1 MDCRPT
7 IAGGHD
13 SLPLFLQI
21 YSRPDYKSDATIIY
35 GTQVENTDLF
45 PQQATLV
52 DEWNKVYAYPRLKYS
67 GFAEAMG
74 YIAGQFGD
82 SIPVVRGDGGP
93 YWEDGIVSTA
103 RSAALERETEQRAL
117 AAEKFSTLSS
127 LVNPRLRPEAEAIK
141 ELWNNMVLYDEHT
154 WGDDRSVPNPESQET
169 LEQLAMKE
177 NFATEPRAA
186 LTTCCGAAWPPWR
199 TPSPIPGHAAGLQ
212 SAQLAAFQPGGI

>member
-1 MDCRPT
+1 MGRSRRRAHPDVVLPPLSPNEESVW
-7 IAGGHD
+7 IASHAGRRARF
-13 SLPLFLQI
+13 LALYLQI

-52 DEWNKVYAYPRLKYS
+52 AEWNKMYAYPRLQYS

-93 YWEDGIVSTA
+93 YWEDGIASTA
-103 RSAALERETEQRAL
+103 RSAALERENEQRAL

-127 LVNPRLRPEAEAIK
+127 LVNPRLRPDAEAIK
-141 ELWNNMVLYDEHT
+141 ELWNDMVLYDEHT
-154 WGDDRSVPNPESQET
+154 WGDHRSVTESREPGDPAAVGPQGGLRQRSE
-169 LEQLAMKE
+169 
-177 NFATEPRAA
+177 EPR
-186 LTTCCGAAWPPWR
+186 
-199 TPSPIPGHAAGLQ
+199 
-212 SAQLAAFQPGGI
+212 